1 MLPVYLLFGF
11 QVKMEVKGTNE
22 ILIHLFLVGFLIIAI
37 SMMLFLKKNLNKRY
51 RDKSGVNLYLSI
63 DRNGKIIKKNGDI
76 LAFLM
81 GTILPSILII
91 EEHLVET
98 LVIFISLHFLI
109 FILTT
114 RSSTVFPNIFLI
126 LVGVNI
132 YELDDGKYVLAL
144 GETLNNS
151 KKASLFVSLG
161 DSEFCNTYLIAEE
174 NEE

>member
-1 MLPVYLLFGF
+1 
-11 QVKMEVKGTNE
+11 MEVKGTNE

-91 EEHLVET
+91 EEHLV
-98 LVIFISLHFLI
+98 
-109 FILTT
+109 
-114 RSSTVFPNIFLI
+114 
-126 LVGVNI
+126 
-132 YELDDGKYVLAL
+132 
-144 GETLNNS
+144 
-151 KKASLFVSLG
+151 
-161 DSEFCNTYLIAEE
+161 
-174 NEE
+174 

>member
-11 QVKMEVKGTNE
+11 QVKVEVKGTNG
-22 ILIHLFLVGFLIIAI
+22 ILIYLFLASFLIITI

-51 RDKSGVNLYLSI
+51 KDKSGVNLFLTI
-63 DRNGKIIKKNGDI
+63 NRNERIIKKNGDI

-81 GTILPSILII
+81 GTIIPSILII
-91 EEHLVET
+91 EEHLIET
-98 LVIFISLHFLI
+98 LVVFISLQFLI

-114 RSSTVFPNIFLI
+114 RSSTVFPNILLI

-132 YELDDGKYVLAL
+132 YELDDGKYILVL
-144 GETLNNS
+144 GETLNIS
-151 KKASLFVSLG
+151 KKSRLFVSLG

-174 NEE
+174 NDE